1 MPRMSTHHDGTPPCA
16 IVHAHARF
24 ITAPLAAAAGRARA
38 AATFNFGQ
46 ACAAAGPPRPGQA
59 AATFDFGWARHRAD
73 TRLRTR
79 EPVRAEIVLGRQA
92 GGPDHWPGCQP
103 TPQGQ
108 WGGLGGSV
116 PTPRELNVSAS

>member
-1 MPRMSTHHDGTPPCA
+1 MHATCIA
-16 IVHAHARF
+16 IVRRGCERAGRGQVPPANKHPAGR
-24 ITAPLAAAAGRARA
+24 AAAAVGPPVR
-38 AATFNFGQ
+38 FGQ
-46 ACAAAGPPRPGQA
+46 ACAAAGPPRPGRA
-59 AATFDFGWARHRAD
+59 AATFDFGRARHRAD

>member
-1 MPRMSTHHDGTPPCA
+1 M
-16 IVHAHARF
+16 HAHARF

-38 AATFNFGQ
+38 AAIFRI
-46 ACAAAGPPRPGQA
+46 RPGLRGRRATA

-116 PTPRELNVSAS
+116 PTTHELNVSAS